1 MRRILS
7 VLFPLA
13 ALIAGLVPLW
23 AHHAFEAEFDNAK
36 PVKLQG
42 KVTKM
47 EWINPHT
54 WIHMEVVR
62 EDGKTEEWMIEGGS
76 PNIMLRKGFTK
87 VSLEVGTDI
96 IAEGYLA
103 KNGKNRASGR
113 TVTFKDGK
121 RLFTGGSAPSGSKDQ

>member
-1 MRRILS
+1 MRRTLS
-7 VLFPLA
+7 VLFGLGA
-13 ALIAGLVPLW
+13 IIVGLVPVW
-23 AHHAFEAEFDNAK
+23 AHHAFEAEFDNGK

-42 KVTKM
+42 KVTRM
-47 EWINPHT
+47 EWINTHT
-54 WIHMEVVR
+54 WIHMEVVK
-62 EDGKTEEWMIEGGS
+62 EDGTTEEWMIEGGS

-87 VSLEVGTDI
+87 VSLEKGTEI

-121 RLFTGGSAPSGSKDQ
+121 RLFTGGSAPSGSKE